1 MLIPLAAVLA
11 AAPQA
16 GLHESAELKDA
27 VETELS
33 SLDVEAYFPRGPF
46 RTAQRLIA
54 RRDTEK
60 GVRLLR
66 RLLREHPNAPERP
79 QARYLLGLGL
89 IGLGEYEE
97 AARLFDELASSYP
110 LLRDDHLFFRGQAL
124 YLWGSY
130 LDAAE
135 ALGRVDPEG
144 ARGEDARRLM
154 AWALLRATDFSRL
167 VRWLEAEK
175 ELRPLEPELVFV
187 LAQARHRTGDILGA
201 YRGFREVWRRDAG
214 KYLGPALAHIATLKI
229 GERWM
234 VGERERRAILD
245 LDAKL
250 RSSKDVD
257 RALGELQKRLS
268 RAGNRRLLA
277 EVEYARGRYAEAR
290 RKFKTAEKR
299 YRSAHETAPVE
310 MVELRAR
317 IGLALGHVLE
327 WLGDER
333 HALKT
338 YRTVA
343 ERFADRP
350 EAEDALIAAAE
361 IQVRGRKYQD
371 AQGLCEQLL
380 LTNPVTKYRRRCLW
394 TVGWAHFRLGQ
405 YVRARQF
412 FHSLSRMDL
421 SAEMDGAAKYWLAR
435 TNMTVGRLE
444 EARDLYR
451 SILKRYPLSY
461 YAALS
466 EEQLTEALDEARD
479 AKKHQDRAPAALP
492 PKLLQVREYTR
503 LGLRSRA
510 LAALAAFEKA
520 ERERPGK
527 IEKSVYYAMAHLYEE
542 LRHPL
547 DARKM
552 REECARVYPTSL
564 GDEAFVEAAKKAHP
578 LKYEEVVRKQAEA
591 FQIPESLLFALI
603 RTESGFRP
611 RAVSP
616 MSAYGLAQLILPTAK
631 AVSARLGAGRATKKR
646 LLYDQDYNVRLGAAY
661 LRQMLDRY
669 EGSEVL
675 ALAAYNAG
683 PSAVDAWLRRRVR
696 ALTGVK
702 GAGIGVQP
710 APDELAEEIPVAE
723 TRRYVKG
730 VLARAR
736 GYARLYTRPK
746 KTVRPPPDLE
756 VAAYAEPV
764 DLPAQP
770 KRVPDAPTG
779 SAVWERRYV
788 RPREVEI
795 YDRPLAP

>member
-1 MLIPLAAVLA
+1 MTILV

-16 GLHESAELKDA
+16 GLQDSAELKGV
-27 VETELS
+27 VENELF
-33 SLDVEAYFPRGPF
+33 SLDVEAYFPQGPF
-46 RTAQRLIA
+46 RTAQRMIA
-54 RRDTEK
+54 RRDTAQ

-66 RLLREHPNAPERP
+66 RLLREQPNAPERP

-135 ALGRVDPEG
+135 TLARVDPEG
-144 ARGEDARRLM
+144 ARGEEARRLM
-154 AWALLRATDFSRL
+154 AWALLRATDFERL
-167 VRWLEAEK
+167 VRWLETEK
-175 ELRPLEPELVFV
+175 DVRPLEPELVFV

-201 YRGFREVWRRDAG
+201 YRGFREVWRQDAG
-214 KYLGPALAHIATLKI
+214 KFSGRALAHIATLKI

-234 VGERERRAILD
+234 VGAAERRAILD
-245 LDAKL
+245 LDSKL
-250 RSSKDVD
+250 RSGVDVD
-257 RALGELQKRLS
+257 RTLGDLQRRLS
-268 RAGNRRLLA
+268 RTGNRRLLA

-290 RKFKTAEKR
+290 RRFRTAEGH
-299 YRSAHETAPVE
+299 YRSAQETAPVE

-327 WLGDER
+327 WLGSER
-333 HALKT
+333 HALET
-338 YRTVA
+338 YRMVA
-343 ERFADRP
+343 QRFADRP

-361 IQVRGRKYQD
+361 IQVRGRKYED
-371 AQGLCEQLL
+371 AQRLCEQLL
-380 LTNPVTKYRRRCLW
+380 LGNPVTKHRRRCLW

-405 YVRARQF
+405 YTRARQF
-412 FHSLSRMDL
+412 FGSLSRMEL

-444 EARDLYR
+444 EASDLYKA
-451 SILKRYPLSY
+451 ILKRYPLSY
-461 YAALS
+461 YAALA
-466 EEQLTEALDEARD
+466 EEQLTEALDEARV
-479 AKKHQDRAPAALP
+479 AKTKVTAEAPEALP
-492 PKLLQVREYTR
+492 PKLLQVREYVR

-510 LAALAAFEKA
+510 LAALMTFEKA
-520 ERERPGK
+520 ERKRPGK
-527 IEKSVYYAMAHLYEE
+527 IEKSIYYAMAHLYEE

-591 FQIPESLLFALI
+591 FQLPESLLFALI
-603 RTESGFRP
+603 RTESGFSP
-611 RAVSP
+611 TAVSP
-616 MSAYGLAQLILPTAK
+616 MNAYGLAQLIMPTAK
-631 AVSARLGAGRATKKR
+631 AVSARLGAGRPTKKR
-646 LLYDQDYNVRLGAAY
+646 LLYDLNYNVRLGAAY

-702 GAGIGVQP
+702 GSGIGVQP

-736 GYARLYTRPK
+736 GYARLYARPK
-746 KTVRPPPDLE
+746 KVVRPPPELE
-756 VAAYAEPV
+756 VAAYAEPI
-764 DLPAQP
+764 DLPAKP
-770 KRVPDAPTG
+770 RMVPDAPTG
-779 SAVWERRYV
+779 AAVWDRRYV
-788 RPREVEI
+788 VPREAEI
-795 YDRPLAP
+795 HERPLAP